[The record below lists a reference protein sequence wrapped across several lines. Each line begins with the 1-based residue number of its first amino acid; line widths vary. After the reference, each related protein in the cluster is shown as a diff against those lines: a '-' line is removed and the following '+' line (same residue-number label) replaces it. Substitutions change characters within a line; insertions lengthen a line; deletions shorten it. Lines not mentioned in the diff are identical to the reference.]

1 MKRMKLLE
9 YIREQARAGGMN
21 CRANIN
27 CGELIDILEE
37 LETLRK
43 PETCTCLEKQGD
55 DPTCPKHGSAN
66 DHYRKHEQE
75 LADAQDSRDFA
86 YTREINRP

>member
-1 MKRMKLLE
+1 MKRMTLLE
-9 YIREQARAGGMN
+9 YIREHARVYGMN

-55 DPTCPKHGSAN
+55 DPTCPKHGSAAEM
-66 DHYRKHEQE
+66 YEE
-75 LADAQDSRDFA
+75 EISRDFA